1 MREVIFYET
10 ASGQKPIEHF
20 LESLSAKEAQKVA
33 WVLNLV
39 EELDRIPSQY
49 FKKLTKS
56 DDLWEVRV
64 IVGSNIFRLL
74 GFFYGTNLLV
84 LTHAFQKKTQKTPR
98 QAIRLAER
106 RKHEYSE
113 RKGKKDE

>member
-1 MREVIFYET
+1 MKEVIFYET
-10 ASGQKPIEHF
+10 TSGKKPIEDF

-39 EELDRIPSQY
+39 EELDRVPTQY
-49 FKKLTKS
+49 FKKLTKT
-56 DDLWEVRV
+56 DELWEVRV

-84 LTHAFQKKTQKTPR
+84 LAHAFQKKTQKTPR
-98 QAIRLAER
+98 QAIKLAEK
-106 RKHEYSE
+106 RKHEYLERME
-113 RKGKKDE
+113 RKR